1 MPESPFLKE
10 ESQREEEK
18 REIKKEIEKIK
29 NGDEEVIVVKE
40 KVAPKRVFVS
50 PTGIKNDDL
59 KIVEG
64 IGPKIEGLLKRAG
77 IEN

>member
-1 MPESPFLKE
+1 
-10 ESQREEEK
+10 
-18 REIKKEIEKIK
+18 
-29 NGDEEVIVVKE
+29 VIVVKD
-40 KVAPKRVFVS
+40 KVAPARVFVS
-50 PTGIKNDDL
+50 PTGIRNDDL